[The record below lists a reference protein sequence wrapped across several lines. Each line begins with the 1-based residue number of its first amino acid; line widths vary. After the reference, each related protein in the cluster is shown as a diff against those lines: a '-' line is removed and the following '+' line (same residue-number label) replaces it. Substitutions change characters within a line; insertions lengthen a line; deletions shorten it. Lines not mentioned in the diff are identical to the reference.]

1 MSADSGMAL
10 GILIAMILIV
20 SVPGVIFG
28 AIGLV
33 IGNKRTEGESKKGL
47 AYGCGGFVLGVVV
60 GIIGLFVT
68 FYESAFE
75 ATLKLETPPGFTHDA
90 VLILGDPTA
99 STRLDW
105 NTMRTEATLVVPPSG
120 VVRVPTLEDFE
131 TMAFFAEL
139 PSGEASTSFS
149 SRPAPGSLAPVTV
162 VRCVGFGT
170 STDCEN
176 EDVEALIRSREAA
189 P

>member
-10 GILIAMILIV
+10 GILIAMVLIV
-20 SVPGVIFG
+20 SVPGVIFA
-28 AIGLV
+28 AIGYV
-33 IGNKRTEGESKKGL
+33 IGKKREGKGGL
-47 AYGCGGFVLGVVV
+47 AFGCGGFALGVVV
-60 GIIGLFVT
+60 GVIGLFVT

-75 ATLKLETPPGFTHDA
+75 PTLKLDVPPGFTHDA

-105 NTMRTEATLVVPPSG
+105 NTMRTEATLAVPASG

-139 PSGEASTSFS
+139 PSGETSTSFS
-149 SRPAPGSLAPVTV
+149 SRGAPPSLAPVTV
-162 VRCVGFGT
+162 VRCVGFGG
-170 STDCEN
+170 STDCDE
-176 EDVEALIRSREAA
+176 EDVEALVRRRDG